1 MSKPKNIIL
10 ENGSANK
17 YEISSK
23 IMKIKILASQILKTS
38 SLIPSCIAE
47 VKSLSRLSNFKVFLI
62 KEPK

>member
-23 IMKIKILASQILKTS
+23 RMKIKILASQILKKS
-38 SLIPSCIAE
+38 SLITSFIAE
-47 VKSLSRLSNFKVFLI
+47 VKSLSRLFNLKVFLI